1 MQKIILALAVYALVP
16 AVYVAVAYADDDAT
30 EIVDSRVV
38 AQRMNCD
45 DINSE
50 MNRLNSR
57 DVLEDADIVRL
68 NELKSLYRTKCVK
81 RAGSRMFGAR
91 NRIIINT
98 TNVNETVPA
107 VENVATTE
115 NATTTTTE
123 EKTCDT
129 PDENGCCPGE
139 SYVDLGD
146 LGFNCCTENNE
157 KCFPPMKTQ
166 PKTPG
171 LCQDGAQPD
180 EMGCCTGETYTDLG
194 DLGFNCCMDDGV
206 TCFPPIK

>member
-16 AVYVAVAYADDDAT
+16 AVYVAVAYADDDVGV
-30 EIVDSRVV
+30 VDSRVV
-38 AQRMNCD
+38 VQRMSCD

-50 MNRLNSR
+50 MNKLNSR
-57 DVLEDADIVRL
+57 DVLDDADVVRL
-68 NELKSLYRTKCVK
+68 NELKSEYRSKCMK

-166 PKTPG
+166 PKTPN

>member
-30 EIVDSRVV
+30 EFVDSRVV
-38 AQRMNCD
+38 AQRMSCD

-50 MNRLNSR
+50 MNRLNLR
-57 DVLEDADIVRL
+57 DVLDDADVVRL
-68 NELKSLYRTKCVK
+68 KELKSEYRSKCMK

-107 VENVATTE
+107 VEDVVTTE
-115 NATTTTTE
+115 NATTTE

-157 KCFPPMKTQ
+157 KCFPPIKTQ
-166 PKTPG
+166 PKTPN

>member
-1 MQKIILALAVYALVP
+1 M
-16 AVYVAVAYADDDAT
+16 
-30 EIVDSRVV
+30 
-38 AQRMNCD
+38 
-45 DINSE
+45 
-50 MNRLNSR
+50 
-57 DVLEDADIVRL
+57 
-68 NELKSLYRTKCVK
+68 K

-107 VENVATTE
+107 VEDVATTE
-115 NATTTTTE
+115 NATSTTTE

-157 KCFPPMKTQ
+157 KCFPPIKTQ
-166 PKTPG
+166 PKTPN

-180 EMGCCTGETYTDLG
+180 EKGCCTGETYTDLG

>member
-30 EIVDSRVV
+30 EFVDSRVV
-38 AQRMNCD
+38 AQRMSCD

-50 MNRLNSR
+50 MNKLNSR
-57 DVLEDADIVRL
+57 DVLDDADVVRL
-68 NELKSLYRTKCVK
+68 KELKSEYRSKCMK

-107 VENVATTE
+107 VEDVVTTE
-115 NATTTTTE
+115 NATTTE

-157 KCFPPMKTQ
+157 KCFPPIKTQ
-166 PKTPG
+166 PKTPN